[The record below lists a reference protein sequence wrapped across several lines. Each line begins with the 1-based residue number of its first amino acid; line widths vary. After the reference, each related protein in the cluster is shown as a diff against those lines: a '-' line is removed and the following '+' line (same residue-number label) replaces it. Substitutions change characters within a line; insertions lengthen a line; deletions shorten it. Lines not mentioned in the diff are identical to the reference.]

1 MLGKIVQSSIL
12 QQQRMLLVSKI
23 DMPLTTLLFSPED
36 KKRKA
41 QKAAIRPLFS
51 LSRSHPLLKHYQNSE
66 SALTVSI
73 CYFRMYNTNKC

>member
-41 QKAAIRPLFS
+41 QKAAIRFFSLFS
-51 LSRSHPLLKHYQNSE
+51 LSPGATH
-66 SALTVSI
+66 
-73 CYFRMYNTNKC
+73 C